1 MESREELVM
10 LLHFDDDAAKSERTF
25 LGFCICI
32 KVIQTI
38 CLCCVVC
45 EPVNVSLSQQLME
58 SSSVFGGG
66 SQSGHLVHDLSR
78 RNPAVWHKSTNT
90 NSTSL
95 VPVSRHSCWTTNKE
109 HNEVW
114 ILAEGYLAPE
124 RLGGSSWC
132 WSSLPAWCRPRSC
145 VGTLRW
151 GKWHQTASGSG
162 TPWSPECIELVSWAP
177 FTPHNT
183 HSFTCIVIHS

>member
-58 SSSVFGGG
+58 SSSVFSGG

-78 RNPAVWHKSTNT
+78 RNPAV
-90 NSTSL
+90 
-95 VPVSRHSCWTTNKE
+95 
-109 HNEVW
+109 
-114 ILAEGYLAPE
+114 
-124 RLGGSSWC
+124 
-132 WSSLPAWCRPRSC
+132 
-145 VGTLRW
+145 
-151 GKWHQTASGSG
+151 
-162 TPWSPECIELVSWAP
+162 
-177 FTPHNT
+177 
-183 HSFTCIVIHS
+183 